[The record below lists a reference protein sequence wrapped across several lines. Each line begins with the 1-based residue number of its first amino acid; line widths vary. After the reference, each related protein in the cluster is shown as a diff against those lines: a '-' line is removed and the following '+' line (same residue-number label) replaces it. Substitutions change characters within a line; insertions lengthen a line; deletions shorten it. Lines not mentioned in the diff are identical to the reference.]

1 VIPEGFRPF
10 AKRKALEA
18 RRSATT
24 IEKNRGRIDRRTLT
38 TTTVGTD
45 MSDWQGLWLFLK
57 LEREVTVKGKTTKTV
72 NYAVTSHSVA
82 SATPERLLGLWR
94 DRWSIEN
101 GLFWEKDV
109 VLGEDHSRIRT
120 GLENV
125 AAATRSNI
133 LRIDRLLSRLDI
145 VN

>member
-1 VIPEGFRPF
+1 M
-10 AKRKALEA
+10 
-18 RRSATT
+18 
-24 IEKNRGRIDRRTLT
+24 T

-45 MSDWQGLWLFLK
+45 TSDWPGLRLFLK

-72 NYAVTSHSVA
+72 NYAVTSNSIQ

-101 GLFWEKDV
+101 RLFWEKDV

-120 GLENV
+120 GLAAFAMSIVRNATINCIRASGLENI

-133 LRIDRLLSRLDI
+133 LQIDRLLSRLGI